1 MLTPRR
7 QISVTL
13 VGYPP
18 SSVLIEHL
26 AKRIG
31 RTVPVWV
38 SCRESYAFWCE
49 HQNASAVDI
58 RDGGRVTEI
67 KTPCVLVD
75 PSQGAFDEVIRNADD
90 DIEVYVFD
98 ERLPLTVPPSVQVER
113 RQLCHQ

>member
-1 MLTPRR
+1 MMTACR

-13 VGYPP
+13 VGYRP

-49 HQNASAVDI
+49 HQSAAAVDI
-58 RDGGRVTEI
+58 RDGGRVSEI
-67 KTPCVLVD
+67 ETPCVLVD
-75 PSQGAFDEVIRNADD
+75 PSQAAFDEVIRNADA
-90 DIEVYVFD
+90 DIEVYVF
-98 ERLPLTVPPSVQVER
+98 EGRPTLVVPSSVKVER
-113 RQLCHQ
+113 RQL